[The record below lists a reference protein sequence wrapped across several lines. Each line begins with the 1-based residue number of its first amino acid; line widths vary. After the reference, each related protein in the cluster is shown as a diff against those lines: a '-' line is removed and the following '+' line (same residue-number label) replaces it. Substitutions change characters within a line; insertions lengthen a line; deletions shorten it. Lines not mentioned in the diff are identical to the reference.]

1 MYMYYLLGYKIMEL
15 PISDERK
22 EARAENTYLLALDG
36 DVDFQPE
43 AVIRCDILLQ
53 HILLRM
59 LFVATL
65 LIVSPISPPF
75 HPLEQVR
82 YIHRILLSF
91 LLFKQPIQN

>member
-43 AVIRCDILLQ
+43 AVIRRGRNDIF
-53 HILLRM
+53 R
-59 LFVATL
+59 LF
-65 LIVSPISPPF
+65 S
-75 HPLEQVR
+75 
-82 YIHRILLSF
+82 
-91 LLFKQPIQN
+91 

>member
-43 AVIRCDILLQ
+43 AVIRRGRNDIF
-53 HILLRM
+53 R
-59 LFVATL
+59 LFSLNVCKA
-65 LIVSPISPPF
+65 PIS
-75 HPLEQVR
+75 
-82 YIHRILLSF
+82 F
-91 LLFKQPIQN
+91 LPGWLT

>member
-53 HILLRM
+53 HI
-59 LFVATL
+59 FCTL
-65 LIVSPISPPF
+65 QCDQSVPY
-75 HPLEQVR
+75 QAC
-82 YIHRILLSF
+82 
-91 LLFKQPIQN
+91 

>member
-43 AVIRCDILLQ
+43 AVIRCDRNGIFRLFSCNVCKAAQIGFLSGLL
-53 HILLRM
+53 
-59 LFVATL
+59 T
-65 LIVSPISPPF
+65 
-75 HPLEQVR
+75 
-82 YIHRILLSF
+82 
-91 LLFKQPIQN
+91 

>member
-1 MYMYYLLGYKIMEL
+1 MELKYTSLCRWSQIMYMYYLLGYKIMEL

-53 HILLRM
+53 HI
-59 LFVATL
+59 FCTL
-65 LIVSPISPPF
+65 QSD
-75 HPLEQVR
+75 
-82 YIHRILLSF
+82 
-91 LLFKQPIQN
+91 